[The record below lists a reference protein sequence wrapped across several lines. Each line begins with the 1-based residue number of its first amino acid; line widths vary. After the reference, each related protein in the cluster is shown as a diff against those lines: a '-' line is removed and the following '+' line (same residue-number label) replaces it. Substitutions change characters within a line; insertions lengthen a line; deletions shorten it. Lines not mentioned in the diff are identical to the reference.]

1 MVIHEEKTVTV
12 DVVSCGKAIYEER
25 LRDLLET
32 EENIGKILVI
42 DTASGD
48 YEMDADHVQAFFR
61 LSNRQT
67 PGNFFGM
74 RIGYTTL
81 GAFRGGK
88 MQRTPPR

>member
-12 DVVSCGKAIYEER
+12 DVVSCWKALYEER

-48 YEMDADHVQAFFR
+48 YEMDTDRVEAVLR
-61 LSNRQT
+61 LSRHRN
-67 PGNFFGM
+67 P
-74 RIGYTTL
+74 
-81 GAFRGGK
+81 AHS
-88 MQRTPPR
+88 